1 MNHGNTSFSWSIT
14 KVTGMFALALQV
26 NYKLTFDEFAS
37 IARET
42 SVNNVVNASGII
54 EKVKFDLENN
64 IKL

>member
-1 MNHGNTSFSWSIT
+1 
-14 KVTGMFALALQV
+14 MFALALEV
-26 NYKLTFDEFAS
+26 NPKLTFEDYAQ

-42 SVNNVVNASGII
+42 SVNNVINASGII